1 MRQPKKPD
9 ATSIAIYAIIGIALL
24 YVCAG
29 LGACMDLNTDENGK
43 IDLAAAMNGFE
54 SVLTNYSAVFEQLK
68 LKGMALKLPIFGLFA
83 EGIYVLMKVTDKKK
97 LHRRGEEHG
106 SARWAN
112 DKERKSLADKPQKK
126 KKKKLTAA
134 EKKLKKEQ
142 RIYDKAEQK
151 ISGKQSISSKK
162 LPDDIQVTAYRYIP
176 DNNIILTNDVKMSLN
191 TRQTR
196 KNLNVCVIGGS
207 GSGKS
212 RFYVKPNLMQANTS
226 YVCTDP
232 KGELLRATGKF
243 LSEQGYEIRVFN
255 LIDMAHSNNYNPFSY
270 IYDADGKYSETA
282 VIKMINVLMQNTKKE
297 GSSGGD
303 QFWDDSTQTLLSA
316 LCFYLIEVEDESKRN
331 FSEVMKLLKMAEVK
345 EGSDNFQSDLDL
357 IFDALDN
364 PDNYLTDEAENN
376 EDNKRLKLSDIAK
389 KERPESGYMCT
400 KYYKD
405 FKKAAGDTA
414 KSILISTAVR
424 LQAFNLPKVMDLTC
438 CDNLELNLIGDRKT
452 AVFIVI
458 PSSDNT
464 FNFLAAMMYTQMFDV
479 LYDSANFKHG
489 GRLPFHVRCLLD
501 EFANIGQIP
510 RFEELLA
517 TMRSMEISANII
529 LQNLSQLKK
538 MYKDSWENV
547 IGNCDSMLFLG
558 GQEPTTLEHISKMLG
573 KETID
578 TVSRSRSKGKNSSS
592 STNDGILGR
601 ELMTIDELKVM
612 KDDEC
617 ILFVR
622 GIFPFFSKKFKIEKH
637 VNYKRLEDSNK
648 AFAYDIS
655 NINAVKAHIET
666 SESSEENSKEPVSE
680 TEMISAETAQ
690 EIQNLISLAKNMGE
704 VIADSG
710 DDIPDNIPV
719 EFDDENIG
727 GQEHTPLV
735 TEESHNDFKSV
746 EAEIDLSSDT
756 PVTSDTYKDKS
767 VYDEA
772 DFDE

>member
-112 DKERKSLADKPQKK
+112 DKERKSLADKPQKKK

-345 EGSDNFQSDLDL
+345 EGSDDFQSDLDL

-438 CDNLELNLIGDRKT
+438 YDNLELNLIGDRKT

-529 LQNLSQLKK
+529 LQNLSH
-538 MYKDSWENV
+538 YKS
-547 IGNCDSMLFLG
+547 
-558 GQEPTTLEHISKMLG
+558 P
-573 KETID
+573 
-578 TVSRSRSKGKNSSS
+578 
-592 STNDGILGR
+592 
-601 ELMTIDELKVM
+601 
-612 KDDEC
+612 
-617 ILFVR
+617 
-622 GIFPFFSKKFKIEKH
+622 
-637 VNYKRLEDSNK
+637 
-648 AFAYDIS
+648 
-655 NINAVKAHIET
+655 
-666 SESSEENSKEPVSE
+666 
-680 TEMISAETAQ
+680 
-690 EIQNLISLAKNMGE
+690 
-704 VIADSG
+704 
-710 DDIPDNIPV
+710 
-719 EFDDENIG
+719 
-727 GQEHTPLV
+727 
-735 TEESHNDFKSV
+735 
-746 EAEIDLSSDT
+746 
-756 PVTSDTYKDKS
+756 
-767 VYDEA
+767 
-772 DFDE
+772 